1 MRSFRGNGYERLGI
15 LPLTITILCMVVRT
29 EWRFRQQSPQFKP
42 QQRQPVSLNSRWII
56 GLLTAVYLLWLLVR
70 AIGQPNWLLHLPP
83 VLSEFFHLVEFGWL
97 ATLAVLWGLIW
108 WRGRQEKSQ
117 PLEPLS
123 LDQLYNLHPAEFERY
138 VARLFRQKGYK
149 VSVRGRSGDLGV
161 DLVIMR
167 SGGKQAIAQCKR
179 YRNTI
184 GPDIVREL
192 YGTLIHEGVSH
203 AFLVTTANISES
215 ARTWAQGKPMTLI
228 DGQTLVALARS
239 LHVSPT
245 APFKSS

>member
-1 MRSFRGNGYERLGI
+1 
-15 LPLTITILCMVVRT
+15 MVVRT
-29 EWRFRQQSPQFKP
+29 EWRLRQQSPQFKFLK
-42 QQRQPVSLNSRWII
+42 RQPVSLNSRWII
-56 GLLTAVYLLWLLVR
+56 GLLTAVYLFWLLVR
-70 AIGQPNWLLHLPP
+70 AIGQPNWLLQLPSI
-83 VLSEFFHLVEFGWL
+83 VTEFVRLVEFAWL
-97 ATLAVLWGLIW
+97 ATLIVLWGLIW
-108 WRGRQEKSQ
+108 WRGRQENLQ

-138 VARLFRQKGYK
+138 VARLFRKKGYK

-167 SGGKQAIAQCKR
+167 TGGKQAIAQCKR

-203 AFLVTTANISES
+203 AFLVTTATISES

-228 DGQTLVALARS
+228 DGQTLVALAHS
-239 LHVSPT
+239 LQLSPT
-245 APFKSS
+245 IPRKSS

>member
-1 MRSFRGNGYERLGI
+1 
-15 LPLTITILCMVVRT
+15 MVVRT
-29 EWRFRQQSPQFKP
+29 EWRFRQQVPHLKP
-42 QQRQPVSLNSRWII
+42 HTPRSVSLNGRWII
-56 GLLTAVYLLWLLVR
+56 GLFTAVYFFWLLIRSVSQPEWLLWL
-70 AIGQPNWLLHLPP
+70 PP
-83 VLSEFFHLVEFGWL
+83 VWAELLRLAEIGWL
-97 ATLAVLWGLIW
+97 ATLVLVWSVVW
-108 WRGRQEKSQ
+108 WRGRQEDAR

-161 DLVIMR
+161 DLVITR
-167 SGGKQAIAQCKR
+167 SGGRRAIAQCKR

-203 AFLVTTANISES
+203 AFLVTTAEISEA
-215 ARTWAQGKPMTLI
+215 ARAWAQGKPMTLI
-228 DGQTLVALARS
+228 DGHTLVDIAQS
-239 LHVSPT
+239 LQITPQ
-245 APFKSS
+245 AAKSS